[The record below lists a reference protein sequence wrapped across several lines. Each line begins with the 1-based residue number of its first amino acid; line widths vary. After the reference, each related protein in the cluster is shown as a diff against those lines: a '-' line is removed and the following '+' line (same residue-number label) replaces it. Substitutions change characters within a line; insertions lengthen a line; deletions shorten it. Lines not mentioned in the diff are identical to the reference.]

1 MKFEFY
7 SLEEALGIWRDS
19 ELLLDAYKYSNGT
32 VFGIYRDRYENIVN
46 GKYLFIE
53 FRFHSDVP
61 CVWLK
66 YSENTRCFVPMA
78 FIKNIILEESDSEA
92 MILEAI
98 NYM

>member
-7 SLEEALGIWRDS
+7 NLEEALDIWRDS
-19 ELLLDAYKYSNGT
+19 ELLLDAYKYSDET

-46 GKYLFIE
+46 GKYSFIE
-53 FRFHSDVP
+53 FCVHSDVL
-61 CVWLK
+61 CVWLE
-66 YSENTRCFVPMA
+66 YSECTKYFVPIA
-78 FIKNIILEESDSEA
+78 FIKNIILEDSDSEA

>member
-1 MKFEFY
+1 MKFKFY
-7 SLEEALGIWRDS
+7 SLEEALDIWYDS
-19 ELLLDAYKYSNGT
+19 ESLLNAYKYSVET

-46 GKYLFIE
+46 GKYLFDE
-53 FRFHSDVP
+53 FCYHRDVL
-61 CVWLK
+61 CIWLK
-66 YSENTRCFVPMA
+66 YSEDVKYFVPIA

>member
-7 SLEEALGIWRDS
+7 NLEEALGIWCDS
-19 ELLLDAYKYSNGT
+19 ELLLDTYKYSDET
-32 VFGIYRDRYENIVN
+32 VFGIYRDEYENIVN

-53 FRFHSDVP
+53 FCSHRDVL
-61 CVWLK
+61 CVCLK
-66 YSENTRCFVPMA
+66 YNEDVEYFVPIA
-78 FIKNIILEESDSEA
+78 FIKNIILEKSDSEG